1 MSAITTDIT
10 ICNTALIMVGADE
23 ITAFTDVNREAKL
36 CNQIYET
43 TLRNTLQK
51 NPWRFSLE
59 IRQLSQLAVDPDGID
74 EFGFQNAYEIP
85 AESLRIIRTNVPAD
99 DYIIVGNRLLSDQ
112 DEVWVEMQVRPDT
125 GKFPSYFRH
134 AIEMEMAAK
143 LAIALTDD
151 AGKYQ
156 LMRQAADREL
166 AIAKNIDGQ
175 EQPVLGPSGNVF
187 TFTSV
192 RT

>member
-1 MSAITTDIT
+1 MAITTDIT

-23 ITAFTDVNREAKL
+23 ITSFTDATREAKI

-43 TLRNTLQK
+43 TVRNTLQK
-51 NPWRFSLE
+51 NPWRFSLL

-74 EFGFQNAYEIP
+74 EFGFLNAYQIP

-99 DYIIVGNRLLSDQ
+99 DYIIVKDNLLSDQ
-112 DEVWVEMQVRPDT
+112 LEVWVEMQVRPEE
-125 GKFPSYFRH
+125 GEFPAYFRH
-134 AIEMEMAAK
+134 AVEMEMAAK
-143 LAIALTDD
+143 LSLALTDD
-151 AGKYQ
+151 AGKYT
-156 LMRQAADREL
+156 LFRQQADREL

-175 EQPVLGPSGNVF
+175 EQPVLGPAGNVF